1 MDKPTFDRITRE
13 QFVRYVD
20 SERLLYGL
28 PKDEP
33 AALVV
38 DGHGSR
44 YNIPTLRFL
53 KQNHIDLLVLPAHSS
68 HVLQPMDLSPN
79 RIIKDKYR
87 KEYTI
92 AESRLKKK
100 MKKEKTVDEDKM
112 EVDEKAGDKMTSGD
126 DPEDGMVDASVDEH
140 KSTTSKHGRKS
151 TSKKKAS
158 SAKKAS
164 SPKKASS
171 RRKAP
176 SGKKALPPKK
186 ESPKEPLTDDE
197 GDSFQYNMLTL
208 ADRRKVM
215 IDAAVNSV
223 MSALMTV

>member
-1 MDKPTFDRITRE
+1 
-13 QFVRYVD
+13 
-20 SERLLYGL
+20 
-28 PKDEP
+28 
-33 AALVV
+33 
-38 DGHGSR
+38 
-44 YNIPTLRFL
+44 
-53 KQNHIDLLVLPAHSS
+53 
-68 HVLQPMDLSPN
+68 
-79 RIIKDKYR
+79 
-87 KEYTI
+87 
-92 AESRLKKK
+92 
-100 MKKEKTVDEDKM
+100 
-112 EVDEKAGDKMTSGD
+112 MTSGD
-126 DPEDGMVDASVDEH
+126 DPEYDMVDASVDEH